1 MTQLTPEARAR
12 LDAFKTVT
20 VKHAYLQEVDDQLS
34 LWVEEHTDATHVLL
48 CGPGGVGKSKA
59 LGVVA
64 ERFVREESDRFV
76 VPILLLEPIPPDVGP
91 YLRLDYYRQI
101 INALKDHI
109 LVKEILGKVAHL
121 IASPKA
127 TRPRFGTTDWLDM
140 REIAE
145 QALIR
150 AHVKAVFADEGHR
163 LMQGDGSHS
172 VDEQL
177 EWLKSLSNRTK
188 VLHVLAGPYALFGFR
203 NTSGQ
208 LARRGRDI
216 HFARY
221 HVEVKEERTAFV
233 AALKYLLERV
243 PLDVDLNAS
252 LMRWRWFAEGSV
264 GCIGVLKDWLVDAVA
279 ATLVQQGTSLT
290 AEILT
295 RTMPHPAR
303 RLSLEM
309 EARAGEHKVA
319 LHDSESAKQFQALVK
334 KPAQAANGKTAPTP
348 GSMLGVPQ
356 AFLADEIVEHASA
369 TLPMPQVAPKPT
381 KLRVGQR
388 APSRDPV
395 GEMSAFSVRE
405 PTRCSFA
412 EVIAVTPSQMGESGV
427 SHFECPTCL
436 AVREIKPRG
445 GRVKF
450 PSHPKRMTTTP
461 NQGVRWVKRE
471 STWKRFD
478 S

>member
-1 MTQLTPEARAR
+1 MAQLTLEDRGR
-12 LDAFKTVT
+12 LDAFKAVT
-20 VKHAYLQEVDDQLS
+20 VKHAHLTRVDDQLS
-34 LWVEEHTDATHVLL
+34 LWVEEHTDATHALL
-48 CGPGGVGKSKA
+48 CGPGGVGKSKV
-59 LGVVA
+59 LSVVA
-64 ERFVREESDRFV
+64 ERFKDEERDRFV
-76 VPILLLEPIPPDVGP
+76 VPILLLEPIPPDLGP
-91 YLRLDYYRQI
+91 YLRFDYYWQI
-101 INALKDHI
+101 IDALKEHL
-109 LVKEILGKVAHL
+109 LVKELVGNVAHL
-121 IASPKA
+121 MAAPKA
-127 TRPRFGTTDWLDM
+127 TRSKFGAIDWLKM
-140 REIAE
+140 RAVAE

-150 AHVKAVFADEGHR
+150 ARVRAVFVDEGHR

-221 HVEVKEERTAFV
+221 HMESKEERTAFV

-243 PLDVDLNAS
+243 PLTCDLSALLS
-252 LMRWRWFAEGSV
+252 RWRWWASGSV

-290 AEILT
+290 EDILT

-334 KPAQAANGKTAPTP
+334 KSAKAANGKAELTS
-348 GSMLGVPQ
+348 GSIPGVPTAGQ
-356 AFLADEIVEHASA
+356 ADEIAKPASV
-369 TLPMPQVAPKPT
+369 TLPMPQVAPKRSLP
-381 KLRVGQR
+381 RVGQR
-388 APSRDPV
+388 APERDPV
-395 GEMSAFSVRE
+395 GETAGSKVGKAVG
-405 PTRCSFA
+405 CSFT
-412 EVIAVTPSQMGESGV
+412 EEIPVTLAQIREAGDSR
-427 SHFECPTCL
+427 FECPTCL
-436 AVREIKPRG
+436 AVRDIQPKG
-445 GRVKF
+445 NRVKF
-450 PSHPKRMTTTP
+450 PSHPKRTTTTP
-461 NQGVRWVKRE
+461 NRGKRWVRRGSIWE
-471 STWKRFD
+471 LAD
-478 S
+478 